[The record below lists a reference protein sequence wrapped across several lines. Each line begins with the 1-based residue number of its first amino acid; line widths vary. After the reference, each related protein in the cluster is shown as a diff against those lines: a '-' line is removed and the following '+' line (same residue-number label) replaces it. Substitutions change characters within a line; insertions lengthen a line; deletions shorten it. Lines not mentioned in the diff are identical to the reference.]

1 LTASICL
8 SYNLAIVTNLEYRA
22 MSQPNTT
29 LLTQEQKLQAKANKL
44 KQQLALA
51 NKKLAQIKTKQQ
63 SEERRKRTRK
73 LISVGGIFDMV
84 NPEFLELEN
93 NATLYRLIVGV
104 ALQLDELTKQTDDN
118 SKSRLATLEQKA
130 KQFLD
135 NREQQKTGTTK

>member
-1 LTASICL
+1 
-8 SYNLAIVTNLEYRA
+8 
-22 MSQPNTT
+22 MSQVNTT
-29 LLTQEQKLQAKANKL
+29 LLTQEQKLQAKADKL

-93 NATLYRLIVGV
+93 NATLYRLIVGI
-104 ALQLDELTKQTDDN
+104 ALQLDELSKQTDDN
-118 SKSRLATLEQKA
+118 SKSRLAALEQKA
-130 KQFLD
+130 KLFLD
-135 NREQQKTGTTK
+135 NREQQKAGTTK

>member
-1 LTASICL
+1 MTASICL

>member
-1 LTASICL
+1 
-8 SYNLAIVTNLEYRA
+8 
-22 MSQPNTT
+22 MSQVNTT
-29 LLTQEQKLQAKANKL
+29 LLTQEQKLQAKADKL
-44 KQQLALA
+44 KQQLSLA

-135 NREQQKTGTTK
+135 NRDQQKTGTTK

>member
-1 LTASICL
+1 
-8 SYNLAIVTNLEYRA
+8 
-22 MSQPNTT
+22 MSQVNTT
-29 LLTQEQKLQAKANKL
+29 LLTQEQKLQAKADKL

-104 ALQLDELTKQTDDN
+104 ALQLDELSKQTDDN
-118 SKSRLATLEQKA
+118 SKSRLAALEQKA
-130 KQFLD
+130 KLFLD
-135 NREQQKTGTTK
+135 NREQQKAGTTK

>member
-1 LTASICL
+1 
-8 SYNLAIVTNLEYRA
+8 
-22 MSQPNTT
+22 
-29 LLTQEQKLQAKANKL
+29 
-44 KQQLALA
+44 
-51 NKKLAQIKTKQQ
+51 
-63 SEERRKRTRK
+63 
-73 LISVGGIFDMV
+73 VGGIFDMV

>member
-1 LTASICL
+1 
-8 SYNLAIVTNLEYRA
+8 
-22 MSQPNTT
+22 M
-29 LLTQEQKLQAKANKL
+29 
-44 KQQLALA
+44 
-51 NKKLAQIKTKQQ
+51 
-63 SEERRKRTRK
+63 
-73 LISVGGIFDMV
+73 GGIFDMV

>member
-1 LTASICL
+1 
-8 SYNLAIVTNLEYRA
+8 

-29 LLTQEQKLQAKANKL
+29 LLTQEQKLQAKADKL

-135 NREQQKTGTTK
+135 NRDQQKTGTTK

>member
-1 LTASICL
+1 
-8 SYNLAIVTNLEYRA
+8 

-29 LLTQEQKLQAKANKL
+29 LLTQEQKLQAKADKL

>member
-1 LTASICL
+1 
-8 SYNLAIVTNLEYRA
+8 
-22 MSQPNTT
+22 MSQVNTT
-29 LLTQEQKLQAKANKL
+29 LLTQEQKIQAKADKL

-104 ALQLDELTKQTDDN
+104 ALQLDELSKQTDDN
-118 SKSRLATLEQKA
+118 SKSRLAALEQKA
-130 KQFLD
+130 KLFLD
-135 NREQQKTGTTK
+135 NREQQKAGTVK

>member
-1 LTASICL
+1 
-8 SYNLAIVTNLEYRA
+8 
-22 MSQPNTT
+22 MSQANTI
-29 LLTQEQKLQAKANKL
+29 LLTQEQKIQAKADKL
-44 KQQLALA
+44 KEQLALA
-51 NKKLAQIKTKQQ
+51 NKKLAAIKTKKQ

-118 SKSRLATLEQKA
+118 SKNRLATLEQKA

-135 NREQQKTGTTK
+135 NREQKKMSVNNE

>member
-1 LTASICL
+1 
-8 SYNLAIVTNLEYRA
+8 

-29 LLTQEQKLQAKANKL
+29 LLTQEQKLQAKADKL
-44 KQQLALA
+44 KQQLSLA
-51 NKKLAQIKTKQQ
+51 HKKLAQIKTKQQ

>member
-1 LTASICL
+1 
-8 SYNLAIVTNLEYRA
+8 
-22 MSQPNTT
+22 
-29 LLTQEQKLQAKANKL
+29 
-44 KQQLALA
+44 
-51 NKKLAQIKTKQQ
+51 
-63 SEERRKRTRK
+63 
-73 LISVGGIFDMV
+73 MV

>member
-1 LTASICL
+1 
-8 SYNLAIVTNLEYRA
+8 
-22 MSQPNTT
+22 MSQANTT
-29 LLTQEQKLQAKANKL
+29 LLTQEQKIQAKAEKL

-51 NKKLAQIKTKQQ
+51 NKKLSAIKTKKQ

-104 ALQLDELTKQTDDN
+104 ALQLGVTREFGLF
-118 SKSRLATLEQKA
+118 STLR
-130 KQFLD
+130 
-135 NREQQKTGTTK
+135 N

>member
-1 LTASICL
+1 
-8 SYNLAIVTNLEYRA
+8 
-22 MSQPNTT
+22 MSQVNTT
-29 LLTQEQKLQAKANKL
+29 LLTQEQKIQVKADKL

-104 ALQLDELTKQTDDN
+104 ALQLDELSKQTDDN
-118 SKSRLATLEQKA
+118 SKSRLAALEQKA
-130 KQFLD
+130 KLFLD
-135 NREQQKTGTTK
+135 NREQQKAGTVK